1 MKKLIKKILKEYY
14 ADDSVID
21 LIKDYMDEHMG
32 YYEDSYSVPYTDEYM
47 DFKITYSV
55 DKIRVWE
62 DTSSS
67 KTQYEGTIYLKIDK
81 VLAGDKNEGYWEDI
95 DFTELPERLVE
106 DIQDSISEELHNW
119 LSINVD
125 VVLN

>member
-32 YYEDSYSVPYTDEYM
+32 YYEDSYTVPYTDEYM
-47 DFKITYSV
+47 DIKISYSV

-81 VLAGDKNEGYWEDI
+81 VLSGDKNEGYWDEI

-106 DIQDSISEELHNW
+106 DIQDLISEELHNW

>member
-1 MKKLIKKILKEYY
+1 MKKLIRKILKEYY
-14 ADDSVID
+14 ADDSVLD
-21 LIKDYMDEHMG
+21 LIKDYIDEHMG
-32 YYEDSYSVPYTDEYM
+32 YYEDSYSIPYTDEYM
-47 DFKITYSV
+47 DFKISYTV

-81 VLAGDKNEGYWEDI
+81 VLAGDKNEDYWEEI
-95 DFTELPERLVE
+95 DYTELPGRLVE
-106 DIQDSISEELHNW
+106 DIQDSISDELHDW

>member
-32 YYEDSYSVPYTDEYM
+32 YYEDSYTVPYTDEYM
-47 DFKITYSV
+47 DFKISYSV

-67 KTQYEGTIYLKIDK
+67 KTQYEGTIYLKINR
-81 VLAGDKNEGYWEDI
+81 VLAGDKSEDYWEEI
-95 DFTELPERLVE
+95 DFAELPERLIE
-106 DIQDSISEELHNW
+106 DIQDSISDELHNW

-125 VVLN
+125 VWLN

>member
-32 YYEDSYSVPYTDEYM
+32 YYEDSYTVPYTDEYM
-47 DFKITYSV
+47 DFKINYTV

-67 KTQYEGTIYLKIDK
+67 NTQYEGTIYLKIDK
-81 VLAGDKNEGYWEDI
+81 VLAGDKNEGYWDEI